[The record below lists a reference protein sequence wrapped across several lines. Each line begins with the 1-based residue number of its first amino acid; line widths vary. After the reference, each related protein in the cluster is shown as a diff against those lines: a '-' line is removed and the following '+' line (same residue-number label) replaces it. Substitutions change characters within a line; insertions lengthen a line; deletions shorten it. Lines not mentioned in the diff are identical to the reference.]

1 MNLTIPELSLV
12 LLVGPSGCGKSTFA
26 RKHFRPTEV
35 VSSDHFRGLVCD
47 DEANQAASKDAFEL
61 LHQTVAR
68 RLAWKRF
75 TVVDATNLQPDARK
89 PFVELVR
96 RYHYLISAIV
106 FDFPEEVCQKQNTLR
121 VDRTV
126 PSRVI
131 ANHTH
136 QMRRVHGMLEREGI
150 RTLHV
155 FRSPEELA
163 GVTVRRVP
171 LWVDRRGEHG
181 PFDVIGDIHGCID
194 ELLELLVR
202 LDYRLIHQPDARGVP
217 GVVVEPPAGRRAL
230 FVGDLG
236 DRGPD
241 TPAVY
246 RVVMPMVRAG
256 HALCVMGN
264 HDNKLLRKLRG
275 SDVKLSHGLAL
286 TMEQLAQE
294 PPEFVEEVH
303 QFLERLVTHYVLDDG
318 KLVVA
323 HAGLREDLQ
332 GRASGRVRSFALFGD
347 TTGESDEFGLPV
359 RLNWAA
365 DYRGPALVVYGH
377 TPVAEPAW
385 LNNTV
390 NIDTGCVFGGRLSA
404 LRYPEGEIISVGSL
418 KQYAESPRPFL
429 PEPGAAPVLPG
440 PTPGA
445 RPTSDDVLD
454 LADVVGQN
462 AVETRLMG
470 RVTVA
475 EGNRLAALEVMSRFA
490 ANPRWLVYLPPTM
503 APPEASQRPGL
514 LEHPDEVFAYFRNHH
529 VARVVC
535 EEKHMGSRAVVIVCR
550 DEAAARAAFGVG
562 GEGIGAILTRTGR
575 RFFDGGP
582 LEQELLARLHA
593 ALGRAGWWERFRTS
607 WVLLD
612 AELMPWSAKAQEL
625 LKTQYASVGAS
636 SRAALAQTTAL
647 LGPLAPYS
655 PELAAL
661 AERYQARAEAVD
673 RFVAAYRRYCW
684 PVASVADLKLAPFH
698 LLATQ
703 WGLHTDRPHTWHLTE
718 LANLCLA
725 DPEVLHAT
733 ASLEVDPADA
743 ASMAAAVRWWE
754 GLTERG
760 GEGMV
765 VKPLDFI
772 ARGSR
777 GLVQP
782 AVKCRGPEYLR
793 IIYGPEYL
801 AAEHLDRLRRRSV
814 STKRGLALRE
824 FALGV
829 EALERFVRREP
840 LRRVHEC
847 CFSILA
853 LESEA
858 VDPRL

>member
-26 RKHFRPTEV
+26 RRHFRPSEV
-35 VSSDHFRGLVCD
+35 ISSDFFRGMVCD
-47 DEANQAASKDAFEL
+47 DEGEQAASKDAFEL
-61 LHQTVAR
+61 LHQVVAR

-89 PFVELVR
+89 PFLELIR
-96 RYHYLISAIV
+96 RFHYLIYAIV
-106 FDFPEEVCQKQNTLR
+106 FDFPEEVCQRHNTLR
-121 VDRTV
+121 QERSV
-126 PSRVI
+126 PTRVI
-131 ANHTH
+131 TNHSN
-136 QMRRVHGMLEREGI
+136 QMRRVPAMLEREGI
-150 RTLHV
+150 RILHV
-155 FRSPEELA
+155 FCSPDDLA
-163 GVTVRRVP
+163 TVTIRRVP
-171 LWVDRRGEHG
+171 LQVDRRTDHG
-181 PFDVIGDIHGCID
+181 PFDIIGDVHGCFD
-194 ELLELLVR
+194 ELLELFDR
-202 LDYRLIHQPDARGVP
+202 LDYRLIHQPDERGLP
-217 GVVVEPPAGRRAL
+217 GVVVEPPLGRRAV

-246 RVVMPMVRAG
+246 RLVMSMVRAG
-256 HALCVMGN
+256 HALCVIGN

-275 SDVKLSHGLAL
+275 SDVQLSHGLAA
-286 TMEQLAQE
+286 TMEQLAHE

-303 QFLERLVTHYVLDDG
+303 QFLERLVTHYVFDDG

-347 TTGESDEFGLPV
+347 TTGETDEFGLPV

-365 DYRGPALVVYGH
+365 DYRGQALVVYGH
-377 TPVAEPAW
+377 TPVADPAW

-404 LRYPEGEIISVGSL
+404 LRYPEREIVSVVAH
-418 KQYAESPRPFL
+418 KQYCESARPFLADAESPQ
-429 PEPGAAPVLPG
+429 APIA
-440 PTPGA
+440 TPQQLA
-445 RPTSDDVLD
+445 DDVID
-454 LADVVGQN
+454 LSDVLQDQG
-462 AVETRLMG
+462 VETRLMG
-470 RVTVA
+470 KVRVA

-503 APPEASQRPGL
+503 APPESSKLPGL
-514 LEHPDEVFAYFRNHH
+514 LEHPAEVFDYFRSHH
-529 VARVVC
+529 VPRVVC
-535 EEKHMGSRAVVIVCR
+535 EAKHMGSRAVVIVCR
-550 DEAAARAAFGVG
+550 DEAAALQAFGVRD
-562 GEGIGAILTRTGR
+562 EGIGVILTRTGR

-582 LEQELLARLHA
+582 LEQELVDRLHA

-612 AELMPWSAKAQEL
+612 AELMPWSAKAQQL
-625 LKTQYASVGAS
+625 LKNQYAGVGAS
-636 SRAALAQTTAL
+636 ARAALSETTAL
-647 LGPLAPYS
+647 LGPLAQYG

-661 AERYQARAEAVD
+661 AERYQARAEAAD

-684 PVASVADLKLAPFH
+684 PVAGVSDLKLAPFH
-698 LLATQ
+698 LLATE
-703 WGLHTDRPHTWHLTE
+703 WGLHLDRPHTWHLME
-718 LANLCLA
+718 LSSLCLA

-733 ASLEVDPADA
+733 GSLEVDPADA
-743 ASMAAAVRWWE
+743 GSVCEGVRWWE

-765 VKPLDFI
+765 VKPVDFI

-782 AVKCRGPEYLR
+782 AIKCRGPEYLR

-801 AAEHLDRLRRRSV
+801 AAEHLDRLRQRSV
-814 STKRGLALRE
+814 SAKRGLALRE

-829 EALERFVRREP
+829 EALERFMRREP

-847 CFSILA
+847 VFSILA